1 MFKALKAI
9 QLISTLLLALL
20 LLSTGIG
27 LISPALLLESAAIFT
42 VSSLLT
48 ILLSRTFPAWV
59 SYGIILPRAVYLNR
73 ARWILCGVM
82 ALIWSAVYW
91 GKFVG
96 FELGSF
102 DTGIYNSSLGSFFFS
117 SVQQRNHLGEH
128 FSQVMLLF
136 APLFRL

>member
-27 LISPALLLESAAIFT
+27 LTSPTLLLESGAIFT

-59 SYGIILPRAVYLNR
+59 SYGIPLLRAEYLNR

-82 ALIWSAVYW
+82 ALIWGAVYW
-91 GKFVG
+91 GQFVG
-96 FELGSF
+96 FELGNF
-102 DTGIYNSSLGSFFFS
+102 DAGIYNS
-117 SVQQRNHLGEH
+117 V
-128 FSQVMLLF
+128 
-136 APLFRL
+136 A